1 MQVEIRRLPAR
12 SIAAERVWGG
22 GNDKTT
28 GSAAGP
34 QRLDVTARDFAL
46 KINGSP
52 ALRPGAVTITARNTG
67 KQAHGMVLVKL
78 NDGVDDADAARRP
91 QEPPRPHPE
100 PAHLRRWH
108 DALPTGTP
116 WQATTS
122 FDPGNYAMLDV
133 GTSAQGRYNF
143 TRAGEVQGFTVSGKK
158 LTSSRSG
165 PAPSVALYDY
175 GIDMPKVIPASG
187 RIKVENTGDDDHQLA
202 VIPVR
207 RRQAGQGDPAR
218 VQDRQADAPSGRR
231 GRSRSWRPTSS
242 ATSST
247 VSYHL
252 PKGAYIA
259 YCAYRSQQPAAAGR
273 TRASAWSRRSRF
285 SSYAQA
291 AATSVLPGSS
301 TPPSSRTNGSMR
313 SSSVSRKRVWSA
325 GDSAR
330 SVAEPV
336 GDRSTNVS
344 KTSSRDG

>member
-1 MQVEIRRLPAR
+1 MQAR
-12 SIAAERVWGG
+12 YAGCLLAASLLSACGGG

-78 NDGVDDADAARRP
+78 NDGVDDATLLDALKS
-91 QEPPRPHPE
+91 HPDRI
-100 PAHLRRWH
+100 PNLLTYVGGTT
-108 DALPTGTP
+108 ALPTGTP

-158 LTSSRSG
+158 LASSQQR
-165 PAPSVALYDY
+165 PSAGVALYDY

-207 RRQAGQGDPAR
+207 DAKQAKAILQAFKTGKPTLQAAAR
-218 VQDRQADAPSGRR
+218 PIEVLA
-231 GRSRSWRPTSS
+231 PTSS

-259 YCAYRSQQPAAAGR
+259 YCAYRSQKSAGR
-273 TRASAWSRRSRF
+273 PHASLGMV
-285 SSYAQA
+285 A
-291 AATSVLPGSS
+291 AFAVQ
-301 TPPSSRTNGSMR
+301 
-313 SSSVSRKRVWSA
+313 
-325 GDSAR
+325 
-330 SVAEPV
+330 
-336 GDRSTNVS
+336 
-344 KTSSRDG
+344 